1 MGNRRIFRNY
11 TATKRDEGFVLVS
24 ALMVIFLVVTI
35 VLTVTLV
42 TASDLRASAKA
53 RAIITTRFTAE
64 SVSDA
69 IYAQVAGSSKREDIV
84 TKVTKNFAQDPT
96 AAESM
101 TNNPLK
107 GSGPDKYGNWFHLS
121 DEGKLETCNGDLL
134 KEPCFKAKVKSVD
147 PLLSNYPVMELDI
160 IARGACV
167 STGND
172 QGDVS
177 KCIYR
182 KFTQIIKPRSYID
195 YVSMTESELPDTT
208 VITGSAID
216 KTTGQPFQVGYITSD
231 VITKKNNSADTPGN
245 TFTNDQ
251 KILYCGAPSGSNVTL
266 ESKDGT
272 SKKPGIVS
280 CDTTATF
287 SLKQKNNKF
296 LPQQIDNRGK
306 TVTSNNVFKS
316 LAGGSP
322 NVGYYYVSSSY
333 PGNVTK
339 IEMKSDKM
347 IVNGVDKSYPANG
360 VIYVDGD
367 LEIKGD
373 YPRSLTVAVNG
384 EVTISGDITANS
396 KSWSDEQYANGSVLL
411 GETDHVFGITTN
423 KNIKLN
429 CNLTGATCEPRH
441 ITGVL
446 SAPNGTI
453 YNDGWNTGTNTG
465 PNPARFY
472 LYGSMIAKNHP
483 VLGAYSSTSTGKIT
497 KGWAKTLTYDSRL
510 RDMQPPYFFRTTQ
523 ATMVKSTLEV
533 TGCTSA
539 TAGDGSC

>member
-1 MGNRRIFRNY
+1 MENRRIFRNY

-24 ALMVIFLVVTI
+24 SLMVIFLVVTI

-42 TASDLRASAKA
+42 TAFDLRASAKA

-69 IYAQVAGSSKREDIV
+69 IYAQVAGSSKRDDIV
-84 TKVTKNFAQDPT
+84 GKVIQNFAQDPGLT
-96 AAESM
+96 PSAA
-101 TNNPLK
+101 NNPLK
-107 GSGPDKYGNWFHLS
+107 NSALDQYGSWFHLS
-121 DEGKLETCNGDLL
+121 EEGELEVCEDDLL
-134 KEPCFKAKVKSVD
+134 KEPCFKAKVEYESQ
-147 PLLSNYPVMELDI
+147 LSSYKVMKLDI

-167 STGND
+167 ATGHGQD
-172 QGDVS
+172 DVS

-182 KFTQIIKPRSYID
+182 KFTQTIKPRSYVD
-195 YVSMTESELPDTT
+195 YVSMTESELPDTK

-216 KTTGQPFQVGYITSD
+216 KTTGKPFQVGYITSD
-231 VITKKNNSADTPGN
+231 VIRKKNNSADTPGN

-266 ESKDGT
+266 ESLDGT
-272 SKKPGIVS
+272 SKNPGIVS

-287 SLKQKNNKF
+287 SLKQKKNKF

-306 TVTSNNVFKS
+306 KETSNNVFKS

-322 NVGYYYVSSSY
+322 NAVSYHQSS
-333 PGNVTK
+333 PGSVTT
-339 IEMKSDKM
+339 ITMGNDTM
-347 IVNGVDKSYPANG
+347 LVNGTAKPYPANG
-360 VIYVDGD
+360 VIYVDGA
-367 LEIKGD
+367 LEIKGT

-384 EVTISGDITANS
+384 EVTISGDITPKS
-396 KSWSDEQYANGSVLL
+396 KSWTDEQYANGSLLL
-411 GETDHVFGITTN
+411 GETDPVFGITTN

-429 CNLTGATCEPRH
+429 CNLTGATCESRH
-441 ITGVL
+441 IVGVL
-446 SAPNGTI
+446 SAPEGTI

-472 LYGSMIAKNHP
+472 LYGAMIAKNHP
-483 VLGAYSSTSTGKIT
+483 VLGAYSSTSSGKIT
-497 KGWAKTLTYDSRL
+497 KGWAKTLVYDSRL

-533 TGCTSA
+533 TGCTA
-539 TAGDGSC
+539 TAEGAVTC